1 METVP
6 EMLVPILVFFSV
18 MMIGAAAVSA
28 RATRRKTVQRRLQQL
43 HRQFEVSKPP
53 QDRPSLARAVGWIG
67 NTFSL
72 GKPSS
77 SLRQELAKAGYHGG
91 SAGTIFLGAKL
102 CLLAVGVL
110 GAVALLFARDIPLHR
125 KLLIAGVCGIA
136 LYFLPNLF
144 VYRRR
149 RKRTL
154 EVRHHLPDVVD
165 LLEICV
171 ASGMGIDMA
180 WNSVA
185 DEIRHVSTS
194 LADEMALTNLEM
206 HLGAPRA
213 VAMRHMAERT
223 GVDELTSLVA
233 LLVQSERFGTS
244 ISDTLKVF
252 AQSMR
257 EERSQNAQESAEKM
271 AVKLL
276 FPMVLFIFP
285 AVLIVMVGPAA
296 INLFK
301 VMLER

>member
-1 METVP
+1 METAA
-6 EMLVPILVFFSV
+6 ELLVPILVFFSV
-18 MMIGAAAVSA
+18 MMLGAAVVSA
-28 RATRRKTVQRRLQQL
+28 RAARRRAVQRRLQQL
-43 HRQFEVSKPP
+43 ERQFLVAKPP
-53 QDRPSLARAVGWIG
+53 QVRSGLARAMGWIG

-77 SLRQELAKAGYHGG
+77 ALRQELAKAGYHST
-91 SAGTIFLGAKL
+91 SAGTIYLGAKL
-102 CLLAVGVL
+102 SLLAAGVL
-110 GAVALLFARDIPLHR
+110 GAAALVFGKDVPPHLKP
-125 KLLIAGVCGIA
+125 LIAGACGIA
-136 LYFLPNLF
+136 LYFVPNLF
-144 VYRRR
+144 VYQRRS
-149 RKRTL
+149 KRTL

-171 ASGMGIDMA
+171 ASGMGLDMA

-185 DEIRHVSTS
+185 DEIRRVSAA

-206 HLGAPRA
+206 HLGATRA

-223 GVDELTSLVA
+223 GVDELSSLVA

-244 ISDTLKVF
+244 ITDTLKVF

-257 EERSQNAQESAEKM
+257 EERSQHAQESAEKM

-285 AVLIVMVGPAA
+285 AVLVVMVGPAA

-301 VMLER
+301 MMLER